1 MPLWIASSG
10 YSPLTETCLEEIL
23 PTARYDAAHQR
34 VSTRSLLARDGT
46 NTRTAQAQCAL
57 STKPTGDRALP
68 LAPFPSPV
76 RRAQLFAQLKQSD
89 RRAVLGDVDR
99 VGGGRAP
106 VAGHRRH
113 VAAERDE
120 PARARVGADVTYG
133 HCEAGRRVGQR
144 RVVRQREV
152 GLRHADRQLVEADAL
167 ELGDLLARGGLEED
181 PVATVDTRHDRLD
194 LSLDRLVERIDRR
207 ELGRLLRGGNHGFG
221 ERRST
226 FAALDHGLVPL
237 CREGAVRERDL

>member
-76 RRAQLFAQLKQSD
+76 RE
-89 RRAVLGDVDR
+89 
-99 VGGGRAP
+99 GRAP
-106 VAGHRRH
+106 L
-113 VAAERDE
+113 
-120 PARARVGADVTYG
+120 PAQKKPPP
-133 HCEAGRRVGQR
+133 GRPPPC
-144 RVVRQREV
+144 
-152 GLRHADRQLVEADAL
+152 APP
-167 ELGDLLARGGLEED
+167 GG
-181 PVATVDTRHDRLD
+181 
-194 LSLDRLVERIDRR
+194 
-207 ELGRLLRGGNHGFG
+207 
-221 ERRST
+221 
-226 FAALDHGLVPL
+226 
-237 CREGAVRERDL
+237 